1 MSIIDSIL
9 RDELSRLEALQRK
22 YEEQRRSLPKG
33 SLSAKRRANRTYLYR
48 ALVQSYVG
56 REDDPKVKELLQLVQ
71 KRQKYDRD
79 LSAISSDIRRIR
91 KMLNVR

>member
-1 MSIIDSIL
+1 M
-9 RDELSRLEALQRK
+9 
-22 YEEQRRSLPKG
+22 PKG

-48 ALVQSYVG
+48 AHREGNRVVQSYVG